1 MQINGKERMLSLW
14 EWKKAIPKSD
24 QASSTQNV
32 SARAPIIREFEP
44 FKIPE
49 DTKNLILDS
58 SITARIRTETISN
71 DTIILSFRDSST
83 EEKLR
88 RLTKNSSSEFKCV
101 IIQAGTNSI
110 LMRKNENFLTTNYG
124 HQLWT
129 M

>member
-1 MQINGKERMLSLW
+1 MI
-14 EWKKAIPKSD
+14 

-58 SITARIRTETISN
+58 SITARIRTETIPN
-71 DTIILSFRDSST
+71 DTIILSYRDSST

-88 RLTKNSSSEFKCV
+88 RLTKNPSSEFKCV
-101 IIQAGTNSI
+101 IIQADTNSI